1 MWNDMIWVSL
11 CYFSGIIKNSNFLF
25 GLQLMIKNL
34 SFFIFIFTY
43 SSSLANTATELPG
56 VQSKLEKEA
65 SCELVSR
72 LAFLAVENFSKDVE
86 LDQVKEL
93 LDPVLRSAV
102 DRLETNAQKKFVV
115 SEYERIILETYLT
128 NDLAPKYYAKR
139 YLSLCNSF

>member
-1 MWNDMIWVSL
+1 MA
-11 CYFSGIIKNSNFLF
+11 
-25 GLQLMIKNL
+25 KNL
-34 SFFIFIFTY
+34 SFLIFILTY
-43 SSSLANTATELPG
+43 SFSLADTASEVLD

-102 DRLETNAQKKFVV
+102 ERLETNAQKSFVET
-115 SEYERIILETYLT
+115 EYERIILETYLT
-128 NDLAPKYYAKR
+128 NDLAPKYYAKSISP
-139 YLSLCNSF
+139 YVTSFDPTRSKH

>member
-1 MWNDMIWVSL
+1 MICVSL
-11 CYFSGIIKNSNFLF
+11 CYFSDIIKNSNFLF

-72 LAFLAVENFSKDVE
+72 LAFLAVENFSKEVE

-102 DRLETNAQKKFVV
+102 DRLETNAQKKFVE

>member
-1 MWNDMIWVSL
+1 MIWVSL
-11 CYFSGIIKNSNFLF
+11 CYFSDIIKNSNFLF

-102 DRLETNAQKKFVV
+102 ERLETNAQKKFVV

-139 YLSLCNSF
+139 YLSLCKSF

>member
-1 MWNDMIWVSL
+1 MIWVSL
-11 CYFSGIIKNSNFLF
+11 CWFSDILKTVLLYLDTSI
-25 GLQLMIKNL
+25 MIKNL

-43 SSSLANTATELPG
+43 SFSLANTATELPG
-56 VQSKLEKEA
+56 VQSKLEKAA

-102 DRLETNAQKKFVV
+102 ERLETNAQKKFVET
-115 SEYERIILETYLT
+115 EYERIILETYLT

-139 YLSLCNSF
+139 YLSLCNTF

>member
-1 MWNDMIWVSL
+1 
-11 CYFSGIIKNSNFLF
+11 
-25 GLQLMIKNL
+25 MIKNI
-34 SFFIFIFTY
+34 SFFIFIFTH
-43 SSSLANTATELPG
+43 SFSIANTATELPG
-56 VQSKLEKEA
+56 FQSKLEKEA

-102 DRLETNAQKKFVV
+102 ERLETNAQKKFVET
-115 SEYERIILETYLT
+115 EYARIILETYLT

-139 YLSLCNSF
+139 YLSLCNKF

>member
-11 CYFSGIIKNSNFLF
+11 CYFSDIIKNSNFLF

-86 LDQVKEL
+86 LDEVKEL

-102 DRLETNAQKKFVV
+102 DRLETNAQKKFVE

>member
-1 MWNDMIWVSL
+1 
-11 CYFSGIIKNSNFLF
+11 
-25 GLQLMIKNL
+25 MIKNL
-34 SFFIFIFTY
+34 SLFIFIFTY
-43 SSSLANTATELPG
+43 SFSLANKANELSG
-56 VQSKLEKEA
+56 VQSKLQKEA

-102 DRLETNAQKKFVV
+102 ERQETNAQKKFVE

-139 YLSLCNSF
+139 YLSLCNSFCHKHACSKF

>member
-1 MWNDMIWVSL
+1 MIWVSL
-11 CYFSGIIKNSNFLF
+11 CYFSDIIKNSTFLF

-102 DRLETNAQKKFVV
+102 ERLETNAQKKFVV

-139 YLSLCNSF
+139 YLSLCKSF

>member
-72 LAFLAVENFSKDVE
+72 LAFLAVENFSKEVE

>member
-1 MWNDMIWVSL
+1 MT
-11 CYFSGIIKNSNFLF
+11 
-25 GLQLMIKNL
+25 KNL
-34 SFFIFIFTY
+34 SFFIFILIY
-43 SSSLANTATELPG
+43 SFSSANTASEVPDF
-56 VQSKLEKEA
+56 QSELEKEA

-102 DRLETNAQKKFVV
+102 ERLETNAQKKFVET
-115 SEYERIILETYLT
+115 EYERIILETYLT

-139 YLSLCNSF
+139 YLSLCNKF

>member
-1 MWNDMIWVSL
+1 MIWVSL
-11 CYFSGIIKNSNFLF
+11 CYFLDIIKNGSFLF

-86 LDQVKEL
+86 LDQVKEV

-102 DRLETNAQKKFVV
+102 ERLETAAQKKFV
-115 SEYERIILETYLT
+115 ETEFERIILETYLT
-128 NDLAPKYYAKR
+128 NDLAPKYYARR
-139 YLSLCNSF
+139 YLSLCNKF

>member
-1 MWNDMIWVSL
+1 MICVSL

-43 SSSLANTATELPG
+43 SSSLANTATEFPG

-72 LAFLAVENFSKDVE
+72 LAFLAVENFSKEVE

-102 DRLETNAQKKFVV
+102 DRLETNAQKKFVE

>member
-1 MWNDMIWVSL
+1 
-11 CYFSGIIKNSNFLF
+11 
-25 GLQLMIKNL
+25 MIKNL

-102 DRLETNAQKKFVV
+102 ERLETNAQKKFV
-115 SEYERIILETYLT
+115 ETEFERIILETYLT

-139 YLSLCNSF
+139 YLSLCNKF

>member
-1 MWNDMIWVSL
+1 MVTLI
-11 CYFSGIIKNSNFLF
+11 
-25 GLQLMIKNL
+25 GLQFMIKNL

-56 VQSKLEKEA
+56 FQSKLEKEA

-102 DRLETNAQKKFVV
+102 ERLETAAQKKFV
-115 SEYERIILETYLT
+115 ETEFERIIFETYLT

>member
-1 MWNDMIWVSL
+1 
-11 CYFSGIIKNSNFLF
+11 
-25 GLQLMIKNL
+25 MIKNL

-72 LAFLAVENFSKDVE
+72 LAFLAVENFSKEVE

-102 DRLETNAQKKFVV
+102 DRLETNAQKKFVE

-128 NDLAPKYYAKR
+128 NDLAPKYYAKDTYHYATVSDTR
-139 YLSLCNSF
+139 THALNFEFV

>member
-1 MWNDMIWVSL
+1 
-11 CYFSGIIKNSNFLF
+11 
-25 GLQLMIKNL
+25 MIKNL

-56 VQSKLEKEA
+56 FQSKLEKEA

>member
-1 MWNDMIWVSL
+1 MIYFSVSL
-11 CYFSGIIKNSNFLF
+11 CYFSDIIKASNILF
-25 GLQLMIKNL
+25 GLQLMTKIL
-34 SFFIFIFTY
+34 SFFIFILTY
-43 SSSLANTATELPG
+43 SLSLANTASELPG
-56 VQSKLEKEA
+56 VQSKLQKEA

-102 DRLETNAQKKFVV
+102 ERLETNAQKKFVET
-115 SEYERIILETYLT
+115 EYERIILETYLT

-139 YLSLCNSF
+139 YLSLCNKF

>member
-1 MWNDMIWVSL
+1 MIWVSL
-11 CYFSGIIKNSNFLF
+11 CYFLDIIKNGNFLF

-43 SSSLANTATELPG
+43 SFSIANTATELSG

-93 LDPVLRSAV
+93 LDPVLRSALE
-102 DRLETNAQKKFVV
+102 RLETNAQKKFV
-115 SEYERIILETYLT
+115 ETEFERIILETYLT

-139 YLSLCNSF
+139 YLSLCKSF

>member
-1 MWNDMIWVSL
+1 MIWVSL
-11 CYFSGIIKNSNFLF
+11 CYFSDIIKNSNLLF

-72 LAFLAVENFSKDVE
+72 LAFLAVENFSKEVE

>member
-1 MWNDMIWVSL
+1 MIWVSL
-11 CYFSGIIKNSNFLF
+11 CYFSDIIKNSIFLF

-34 SFFIFIFTY
+34 SFLIFIFTF
-43 SSSLANTATELPG
+43 SSSLANTATELSG

-102 DRLETNAQKKFVV
+102 DRLETNAQKKFVE

>member
-1 MWNDMIWVSL
+1 
-11 CYFSGIIKNSNFLF
+11 
-25 GLQLMIKNL
+25 MIKNL

-102 DRLETNAQKKFVV
+102 ERLETSAQKKFVE

>member
-1 MWNDMIWVSL
+1 
-11 CYFSGIIKNSNFLF
+11 
-25 GLQLMIKNL
+25 MIKNL

-93 LDPVLRSAV
+93 LDPVLHSAV
-102 DRLETNAQKKFVV
+102 ERLETNAQKKFVK

>member
-1 MWNDMIWVSL
+1 MKANNI
-11 CYFSGIIKNSNFLF
+11 LF
-25 GLQLMIKNL
+25 GLQLMTRIL
-34 SFFIFIFTY
+34 SLLIFILTY
-43 SSSLANTATELPG
+43 SFSLANTASELPG
-56 VQSKLEKEA
+56 VQSKLQKEA

-102 DRLETNAQKKFVV
+102 ERLETNAQKKFVET
-115 SEYERIILETYLT
+115 EYERIILETYLT

-139 YLSLCNSF
+139 YLSLCNKF